1 MTTVTIADVLKKID
15 DELAWRGPGGGVRG
29 HVVLPREQAA
39 YLRQWVITLVLE
51 RDELVAEK
59 ERIAAI
65 EAEVAEVLKG

>member
-1 MTTVTIADVLKKID
+1 MTITIADILRKIED
-15 DELAWRGPGGGVRG
+15 DLARRGTQDEAATVFT
-29 HVVLPREQAA
+29 REQAQ
-39 YLRQWVITLVLE
+39 YLHDWALMLIHE